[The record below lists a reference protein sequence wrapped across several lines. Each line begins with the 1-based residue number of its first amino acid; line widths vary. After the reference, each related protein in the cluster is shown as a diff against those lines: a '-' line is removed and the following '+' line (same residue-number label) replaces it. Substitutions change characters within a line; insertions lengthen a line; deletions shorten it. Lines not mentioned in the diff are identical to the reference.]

1 MRTRHQA
8 AGQPPYGPSRPFLP
22 LSPRGSSSLP
32 SLFAHFLHRLA
43 GKSNLKLPDYQTDDV
58 FRNWKVSCRQWLT
71 NWTHCLPLWYC
82 GRNLAMSGT
91 FFFGTSGNFFWLLW
105 QFCTFSGNLVLPPPS
120 SRAISFTISISAAAA
135 KTGNKSKVIK
145 AVAQRQ
151 ECGGEEEGT
160 KL

>member
-1 MRTRHQA
+1 MMVFVIEK
-8 AGQPPYGPSRPFLP
+8 FLAD
-22 LSPRGSSSLP
+22 SGSQI
-32 SLFAHFLHRLA
+32 AHIACRCDIVEEIWQCLGIFLVLVA
-43 GKSNLKLPDYQTDDV
+43 V
-58 FRNWKVSCRQWLT
+58 FL
-71 NWTHCLPLWYC
+71 
-82 GRNLAMSGT
+82 
-91 FFFGTSGNFFWLLW
+91 LLW

-151 ECGGEEEGT
+151 ERGGEDEGT

>member
-1 MRTRHQA
+1 MMV
-8 AGQPPYGPSRPFLP
+8 FLIEKF
-22 LSPRGSSSLP
+22 LVDSGSQIAHIACRYDIVAEIWQCLR
-32 SLFAHFLHRLA
+32 LFLA
-43 GKSNLKLPDYQTDDV
+43 LV
-58 FRNWKVSCRQWLT
+58 
-71 NWTHCLPLWYC
+71 
-82 GRNLAMSGT
+82 AT
-91 FFFGTSGNFFWLLW
+91 FFLLW

-151 ECGGEEEGT
+151 ERGGEEEGT